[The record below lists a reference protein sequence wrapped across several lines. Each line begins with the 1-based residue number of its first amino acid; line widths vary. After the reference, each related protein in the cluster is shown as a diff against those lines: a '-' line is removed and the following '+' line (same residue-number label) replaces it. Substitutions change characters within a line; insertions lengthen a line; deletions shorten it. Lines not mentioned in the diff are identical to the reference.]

1 MNPWIF
7 VIFKLTEI
15 ASSLLA
21 SAKKPN
27 IKKKKNHNKITKK
40 PPTQNLK
47 LVMTK
52 DKNTLFINFQE

>member
-40 PPTQNLK
+40 TTNTK
-47 LVMTK
+47 LEAC
-52 DKNTLFINFQE
+52 DD